1 MENVTQPH
9 EVTHAL
15 VLAAGQGSR
24 LNSRTPKPLYP
35 VLGLPLLARTLFTL
49 ERAGITDAYV
59 VLGYEGDRI
68 RRAIERLPRLGL
80 RVHWLYNQSWQR
92 PNGRSV
98 LAAREVLDRPF
109 ILTMSDHVFEP
120 GIVTGLRNRAN
131 GQRGVWLAVDH
142 NVAGI
147 LDLVDATKVRDGSG
161 TIDDIGK
168 SIEDFN
174 AVDTGVF
181 LATPELF
188 EAIAEECQAGRETL
202 TDGVRRLAQRG
213 TVYTNDVTGMLWQD
227 VDTPR
232 DARAAERKLL
242 ASARKP
248 TDGPIARRLNR
259 PMSLALSR
267 YLLKLRV
274 RPNVVTLLHLL
285 LGLGA
290 ALAAAQGGYLPFL
303 ASGVLFQLASVVDG
317 SDGEIAKLTFRS
329 SPAGEWFDTVAD
341 SVTYVAW
348 LTGLTIGV
356 RRAGWPDMF
365 FFSGLASFALATA
378 AVTSLYVFL
387 ARRRLSGSL
396 LAVEYRFWNRQDR
409 LSRFIKLGEPLLR
422 RDAFTFLF
430 MVLAVVGL
438 LPLAL
443 PLAATGA
450 LFAFGLS
457 IEANLALGGVRWPWS
472 RLKRRAR
479 RINWSGGAEAQP
491 VPQPVEPLETS

>member
-24 LNSRTPKPLYP
+24 LTSRTPKPLYP
-35 VLGLPLLARTLFTL
+35 LLGLPLLARTLFTL

-68 RRAIERLPRLGL
+68 RRSIERLTRLRL
-80 RVHWLYNQSWQR
+80 RLHWLYNPAWQR

-98 LAAREVLDRPF
+98 LAARGVLNRPF

-120 GIVTGLRNRAN
+120 GIVTTMRSRAN

-142 NVAGI
+142 NVGGI

-168 SIEDFN
+168 AIDDFN

-188 EAIAEECQAGRETL
+188 DAIAHECEAGRETL
-202 TDGVRRLAQRG
+202 TDGVRRLARHG
-213 TVYTNDVTGMLWQD
+213 AAYTTDVTGMLWQD

-232 DARAAERKLL
+232 DAREAERKLL
-242 ASARKP
+242 GSARKA
-248 TDGPIARRLNR
+248 TDGPVSRRLNR

-267 YLLKLRV
+267 GLLKLRV
-274 RPNVVTLLHLL
+274 RPNLVTMLHLL
-285 LGLGA
+285 LGIGA
-290 ALAAAQGGYLPFL
+290 AVAAALGGYLPFL

-317 SDGEIAKLTFRS
+317 SDGEIAKLTFRTS
-329 SPAGEWFDTVAD
+329 AAGEWFDTVAD
-341 SVTYVAW
+341 NVTYVAW

-356 RRAGWPDMF
+356 KRAGWWDLF
-365 FFSGLASFALATA
+365 FYSGIASFVLATA
-378 AVTSLYVFL
+378 AVTSLYIFL
-387 ARRRLSGSL
+387 ARRRASGSL
-396 LAVEYRFWNRQDR
+396 LAVEYRFWDRQDR
-409 LSRFIKLGEPLLR
+409 LSRFIRLGEPLLR
-422 RDAFTFLF
+422 RDAFAFLF
-430 MVLAVVGL
+430 MMLAVVGV

-450 LFAFGLS
+450 LFAFVLS
-457 IEANLALGGVRWPWS
+457 LEANLALGRPRRRVGLLQ
-472 RLKRRAR
+472 RLAR
-479 RINWSGGAEAQP
+479 RLSWSGSPE
-491 VPQPVEPLETS
+491 PQPVTPPGEQLETS